1 MNAYIYWVIRREE
14 EVLPIIIQGGMGIGV
29 SSVAMARAVANLGQ
43 LGVVSGTAIDS
54 VIARRLQEGDTDGD
68 IRWALSKFPDQ
79 ECVAE
84 VLHRFF
90 IEGGKDENA
99 SFTDVPK
106 LSLSPIPFATKM
118 LVIASFVEVA
128 LAKRGTEGVIGINF
142 LEKVQLA
149 TPASVYGSILA
160 GVDYILMGAGI
171 PADIPQLINDL
182 MEGKE
187 VQFKIKVEGADK
199 PHFLSFDPAII
210 KNVDGTRLHRP
221 KFLAIVSSHILAN
234 YLARDVITRPDG
246 FVIEGPTAGGHN
258 APPRSKDSIG
268 SDGQVTFTDKDLAD
282 FDKVKAVGLPF
293 WLAGGY
299 GTPARVKEAL
309 ELGAAGVQVGSL
321 FALSRESG
329 ITDDLRDKVL
339 LELNQGELEVRTEP
353 KTSSTGFP
361 FKVVE
366 INGTASDS
374 DVYEA
379 RHRQCDLGY
388 LRSPFLRP
396 DGGIG
401 YRCSGEPVKTFEFK
415 GGTVGEAENVKCLCN
430 ALMANIGLGQTRW
443 GTYHEP
449 PLLTLGSDLSGAE
462 ELSALHSGCW
472 TSADVIEY
480 LTSAI

>member
-1 MNAYIYWVIRREE
+1 MISRENE
-14 EVLPIIIQGGMGIGV
+14 ELPIIIQGGMGIGV

-54 VIARRLQEGDTDGD
+54 VIARRLQEGDLDGE

-84 VLHRFF
+84 VLDRFF
-90 IEGGKDENA
+90 IEGGKGENA
-99 SFTDVPK
+99 SYTDVPK

-118 LVIASFVEVA
+118 LVIASYVEVA
-128 LAKRGTEGVIGINF
+128 LAKRGTEGAIGINF

-149 TPASVYGSILA
+149 TPASVYGAILA

-182 MEGKE
+182 LAGKD
-187 VQFKIKVEGADK
+187 VQFKIKVEGADT
-199 PHFLSFDPAII
+199 PHFLRFDPAII
-210 KNVDGTRLHRP
+210 KNVETSKLHRP

-234 YLARDVITRPDG
+234 YLARDVVTRPDG

-258 APPRSKDSIG
+258 APPRSKDSVDA
-268 SDGQVTFTDKDLAD
+268 DGQVTFTEKDLAD
-282 FDKVKAVGLPF
+282 FEKVKAVGLPF

-299 GTPARVKEAL
+299 GTPAKVKEAL
-309 ELGAAGVQVGSL
+309 TLGATGVQVGSL

-329 ITDDLRDKVL
+329 ITDDLRDEML
-339 LELNQGELEVRTEP
+339 AAINNGELEVRTEP

-366 INGTASDS
+366 INGTASDPEI
-374 DVYEA
+374 YEA

-388 LRSPFLRP
+388 LRSPFQRP

-415 GGTVGEAENVKCLCN
+415 GGASGAAENVKCLCN

-449 PLLTLGSDLSGAE
+449 PLLTLGSDLAGAA
-462 ELSALHSGCW
+462 ELNALHSGCW
-472 TSADVIEY
+472 TSADVVDY
-480 LTSAI
+480 LVSAL

>member
-1 MNAYIYWVIRREE
+1 M
-14 EVLPIIIQGGMGIGV
+14 
-29 SSVAMARAVANLGQ
+29 AMAKAVANLGQ

-54 VIARRLQEGDTDGD
+54 VIARRLQEGDEDGE

-79 ECVAE
+79 KCVAE
-84 VLHRFF
+84 VLNRFF
-90 IEGGKDENA
+90 VEGGKGENA
-99 SFTDVPK
+99 SYLDVPK

-118 LVIASFVEVA
+118 LVIASYVEVA

-149 TPASVYGSILA
+149 TPASVYGAILA

-171 PADIPQLINDL
+171 PGDIPQLINDL
-182 MEGKE
+182 VDGKDI
-187 VQFKIKVEGADK
+187 QFKIKVEGADK
-199 PHFLSFDPAII
+199 QHFLGFDPAII
-210 KNVDGTRLHRP
+210 NNVDPSTLHRP

-234 YLARDVITRPDG
+234 YLARDVVTRPDG

-268 SDGQVTFTDKDLAD
+268 SDGQVTFTEKDLAD
-282 FDKVKAVGLPF
+282 FEKVRAVGLPF

-299 GTPARVKEAL
+299 GTPAKVKEAIAI
-309 ELGAAGVQVGSL
+309 GAVGVQVGSL

-329 ITDDLRDKVL
+329 IVDDLRDEVL
-339 LELNQGELEVRTEP
+339 SELNKGELEVRTEP

-388 LRSPFLRP
+388 LRSPFQRP

-415 GGTVGEAENVKCLCN
+415 GGAVGEAENVKCLCN

-449 PLLTLGSDLSGAE
+449 PLLTLGSDLAGAQ
-462 ELSALHSGCW
+462 ELSTLHSGCW
-472 TSADVIEY
+472 TSADVVDY
-480 LTSAI
+480 LLSAL